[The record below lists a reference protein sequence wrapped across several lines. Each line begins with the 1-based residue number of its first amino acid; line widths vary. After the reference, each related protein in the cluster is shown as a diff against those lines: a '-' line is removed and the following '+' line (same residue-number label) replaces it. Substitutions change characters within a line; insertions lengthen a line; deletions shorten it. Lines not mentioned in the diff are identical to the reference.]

1 MRSRM
6 ALQRDAVALLSLVS
20 DLVIVLDDELRIA
33 SVNAAVERL
42 LGHPAEALLGCALV
56 SLLPPGFLATW
67 QRMLADARGSTATA
81 QRPRQVDLKLVQ
93 RDGSELPVLV
103 ELHRLER
110 ARGTALVLVARDASE
125 RRRLRSEQNRS
136 EVLEE
141 ANSALREAMLH
152 AEQATRVKSEF
163 LANVSHEIRTPMT
176 AILGFTEE
184 LLDQAIG
191 ASAPRETFDSLL
203 TIQRN
208 GDYLLTLLNDILDL
222 SKIESGRLELER
234 VAYSPISIVRDVAR
248 LMRVRAEAKS
258 IPFHVEFETELPVR
272 IEGDPTRVRQV
283 LINLVGNAI
292 KFTEVGSVRLRAS
305 LQESA
310 GASRIVFEVTD
321 TGIGIS
327 SVEHSRLFR
336 PFRQADGSTT
346 RRYGGTGLGLTI
358 SKHLCDLMDGSIEL
372 QSEPGRGTSVR
383 ISLPTGPLNGI
394 ERVRPSEDIADT
406 PRGRIPR
413 VEAPQLSGRVLLV
426 EDGAD
431 NQRLIRLLL
440 AKLGLEIVICEN
452 GQQGVER
459 ALEAREAGTPF
470 DLILMDMQM
479 PIMDGYTATRILRRR
494 GYTGSIIALT
504 AHAMHA
510 ERGRCLSAGCDDFA
524 TKPVD
529 RESFFALLSTYLSA
543 RKDA

>member
-1 MRSRM
+1 M

-20 DLVIVLDDELRIA
+20 DLVIVLDDDGQIRGA
-33 SVNAAVERL
+33 NAAVERR
-42 LGHPAEALLGCALV
+42 LGYAAERLAGTPITSLIHPGMQSTWR
-56 SLLPPGFLATW
+56 SLMSDTSGAAAASS
-67 QRMLADARGSTATA
+67 RARE
-81 QRPRQVDLKLVQ
+81 VELKLVQ
-93 RDGSELPVLV
+93 CDGGDLPTVAS
-103 ELHRLER
+103 LHRLDD
-110 ARGTALVLVARDASE
+110 AQGHTLVLIARDASD
-125 RRRLRSEQNRS
+125 RRKLRNEQNRR

-152 AEQATRVKSEF
+152 AEQTTRVKSEF

-184 LLDQAIG
+184 LLDQALSV
-191 ASAPRETFDSLL
+191 SAPRETFDALQ

-234 VAYSPISIVRDVAR
+234 VSYSPVAIVRDVAR
-248 LMRVRAEAKS
+248 LMRVRAEAKGV
-258 IPFHVEFETELPVR
+258 IFQVEFASALPVR
-272 IEGDPTRVRQV
+272 VEGDPTRVRQV
-283 LINLVGNAI
+283 LINLVGNGL
-292 KFTEVGSVRLRAS
+292 KFTEVGTVCLRAALHEAS
-305 LQESA
+305 GS
-310 GASRIVFEVTD
+310 SRIVFEVTD

-327 SVEHSRLFR
+327 SAERSRLFR

-358 SKHLCDLMDGSIEL
+358 SKHLCELMDGSIEFE
-372 QSEPGRGTSVR
+372 SEPGRGTTVR
-383 ISLPTGPLNGI
+383 VSLPTGSLEGI
-394 ERVRPSEDIADT
+394 ERTRPVDEAADT
-406 PRGRIPR
+406 PRSTMAR
-413 VEAPQLSGRVLLV
+413 VPAPHLSGRVLLV

-459 ALEAREAGTPF
+459 ALEAREAGNAF

-494 GYTGSIIALT
+494 GYTGSIVALT

-510 ERGRCLSAGCDDFA
+510 ERGRCLAAGCDDFA

-529 RESFFALLSTYLSA
+529 RESFFALLSRYLNG
-543 RKDA
+543 KEET

>member
-1 MRSRM
+1 M

-20 DLVIVLDDELRIA
+20 DLVIVLDDDGRIRGA
-33 SVNAAVERL
+33 NAAVERR
-42 LGHPAEALLGCALV
+42 LGWAADRLVGRPMV
-56 SLLPPGFLATW
+56 SLIHAGLHETW
-67 QRMLADARGSTATA
+67 RSLVADLGGSPSSATA
-81 QRPRQVDLKLVQ
+81 RPREVEMKLIQ
-93 RDGSELPVLV
+93 CDGGELSCVV
-103 ELHRLER
+103 ALHRLEDAHGR
-110 ARGTALVLVARDASE
+110 TLVAIARDASE
-125 RRRLRSEQNRS
+125 RRKIRAEQNRA

-152 AEQATRVKSEF
+152 AEQTTRVKSEF

-184 LLDQAIG
+184 LLDQATS
-191 ASAPRETFDSLL
+191 ASAPRETFDALR

-222 SKIESGRLELER
+222 SKIESGRLELEH

-248 LMRVRAEAKS
+248 LMRVRAEAKG
-258 IPFHVEFETELPVR
+258 IPFQVEFETDLPVR
-272 IEGDPTRVRQV
+272 IEGDPTRVRQI
-283 LINLVGNAI
+283 LINLVGNGL
-292 KFTEVGSVRLRAS
+292 KFTEVGSVWLRAS
-305 LQESA
+305 LRGTA
-310 GASRIVFEVTD
+310 AASRIVFEVTD

-327 SVEHSRLFR
+327 SAERSRLFR

-358 SKHLCDLMDGSIEL
+358 SKHLCELMDGSIEFE
-372 QSEPGRGTSVR
+372 SEPGRGTTVR
-383 ISLPTGPLNGI
+383 VSLPTGSLEGI
-394 ERVRPSEDIADT
+394 ERVRPSDEDTDT
-406 PRGRIPR
+406 LRGGIMRAKAPRLTG
-413 VEAPQLSGRVLLV
+413 SVLLV

-440 AKLGLEIVICEN
+440 AKVGLETAICEN

-504 AHAMHA
+504 AHAMHS
-510 ERGRCLSAGCDDFA
+510 ERGRCLAAGCDDFA

-529 RESFFALLSTYLSA
+529 RESFFALLSRYLRDKA
-543 RKDA
+543 EA